1 MKNSEKLKYTLFRQ
15 IRFFLFYYKLGKLPN
30 VNIYMRLYDII
41 DGTCDGKK
49 ICFENL
55 EKYFLDI
62 YLYVNSKI
70 KYDELDIVAVDIVNI
85 LNKKKNE
92 F

>member
-1 MKNSEKLKYTLFRQ
+1 MKDLQKLKYILFRQ
-15 IRFFLFYYKLGKLPN
+15 IRFFLFYYKLGKLPK

-41 DGTCDGKK
+41 DGPGDGEK

-62 YLYVNSKI
+62 YLMIHSKI
-70 KYDELDIVAVDIVNI
+70 KYDELDIIAQDIINL
-85 LNKKKNE
+85 LNKK
-92 F
+92 